1 MLICD
6 WDHEPHMMGD
16 DGDIR
21 RTVIGRG
28 PDLKNPQRHQSSVI
42 VVSLLGF
49 GPVSSLWYLHRFKWI
64 SGFDQIIEGFLFTG
78 NVRTYHNRTFKISLS
93 YFSVAVSAFIQSKG
107 LFLSGLQSVLIQL
120 QTQEDLGCVIWFMP
134 AKELFKKKPRQT
146 SGMRLFFM

>member
-16 DGDIR
+16 DGDVR

-28 PDLKNPQRHQSSVI
+28 PDLRNPQRHQSSVI
-42 VVSLLGF
+42 VVLLLGF
-49 GPVSSLWYLHRFKWI
+49 GPVHCGKWI

-107 LFLSGLQSVLIQL
+107 LFLSGLQSMLIQL

-134 AKELFKKKPRQT
+134 LL
-146 SGMRLFFM
+146 MH